1 MSSNPVVDQ
10 TAATSIYPAITPRVI
25 SDPECFQAFLDMLKL
40 AGLPYEDLDKDKH
53 LLVGYYDNEKLI
65 GTGAMEI
72 YGDYGLLRSV
82 SILEEMRGKK
92 LGSKITY
99 HLIEHAK
106 LSSLKGLYL
115 LTETAKDFFE
125 KIGFELIDRN
135 MAVEEIKASSEFT
148 HVCPTSAAC
157 MYLDLHRKC

>member
-1 MSSNPVVDQ
+1 MKNPVVDL
-10 TAATSIYPAITPRVI
+10 TVATDISLAITPKVI
-25 SDPECFQAFLDMLKL
+25 SDQECYQAFLDQLKL
-40 AGLPYEDLDKDKH
+40 SGLPFEDLDKDKH
-53 LLVGYYDNEKLI
+53 LLVGYYQKEKLI

-82 SILEEMRGKK
+82 SITEAMRGKK

-106 LSSLKGLYL
+106 LSDLKGLYL
-115 LTETAKDFFE
+115 LTETAKDFFD
-125 KIGFELIDRN
+125 KIGFEVIDRN
-135 MAVEEIKASSEFT
+135 QAVEEIKASAEFT

-157 MYLDLHRKC
+157 MYLDLQRAC

>member
-1 MSSNPVVDQ
+1 MNNPAVDQ
-10 TAATSIYPAITPRVI
+10 TAATSSYPVITPRVI
-25 SDPECFQAFLDMLKL
+25 SGQECFREFLDLLKL
-40 AGLPYEDLDKDKH
+40 AGLPFEDLDKDNH

-72 YGDYGLLRSV
+72 YGEYGLLRSV
-82 SILEEMRGKK
+82 SIIEEMRGKK

-99 HLIEHAK
+99 HLIEHGK

-135 MAVEEIKASSEFT
+135 VAVDEIKRSSEFA
-148 HVCPTSAAC
+148 HVCPASAVC
-157 MYLDLHRKC
+157 MYLDLQRAC